1 MTAYWLRVEAPCQ
14 PRALKL
20 FVAFAAFLRDV
31 PCEFLARSYARGI
44 SQKPFCKTAPDDA
57 Q

>member
-1 MTAYWLRVEAPCQ
+1 VEAPCQ